1 MNDKIAIYLRL
12 SLADGDLKKGSKD
25 ESNSIENQRMLLH
38 DYIGK
43 QEDLFGE
50 IVEYVDDG
58 YTGTNFNRPAFQKMI
73 VDLKQGDIKVIMVKD
88 LSRLGRDYIGVG
100 DYIEQI
106 LPLIAQK
113 KGIILLNKADL
124 KVKVSELFLKD
135 KLSWDTIAFSNET
148 KQGLQ
153 QLEQY
158 ITDKFERGDLQ
169 FNDQICLTSIRH
181 KNAVMQA
188 VNALHRV
195 EQSIKDGMPEDFFTI
210 DLMEAYQQLGLING
224 DTATEDL
231 VNKIFEEFCMGK

>member
-1 MNDKIAIYLRL
+1 M
-12 SLADGDLKKGSKD
+12 
-25 ESNSIENQRMLLH
+25 
-38 DYIGK
+38 
-43 QEDLFGE
+43 
-50 IVEYVDDG
+50 
-58 YTGTNFNRPAFQKMI
+58 
-73 VDLKQGDIKVIMVKD
+73 
-88 LSRLGRDYIGVG
+88 
-100 DYIEQI
+100 
-106 LPLIAQK
+106 
-113 KGIILLNKADL
+113 
-124 KVKVSELFLKD
+124 KD

-181 KNAVMQA
+181 KNALMQA

>member
-1 MNDKIAIYLRL
+1 MV
-12 SLADGDLKKGSKD
+12 DGSEEWSD
-25 ESNSIENQRMLLH
+25 E
-38 DYIGK
+38 D
-43 QEDLFGE
+43 
-50 IVEYVDDG
+50 
-58 YTGTNFNRPAFQKMI
+58 
-73 VDLKQGDIKVIMVKD
+73 
-88 LSRLGRDYIGVG
+88 
-100 DYIEQI
+100 EQI

-124 KVKVSELFLKD
+124 KAKVSELFLKD

-195 EQSIKDGMPEDFFTI
+195 EQSIKDGMPEDFRMALHKTVDEI

>member
-1 MNDKIAIYLRL
+1 M
-12 SLADGDLKKGSKD
+12 
-25 ESNSIENQRMLLH
+25 
-38 DYIGK
+38 
-43 QEDLFGE
+43 
-50 IVEYVDDG
+50 
-58 YTGTNFNRPAFQKMI
+58 
-73 VDLKQGDIKVIMVKD
+73 
-88 LSRLGRDYIGVG
+88 
-100 DYIEQI
+100 
-106 LPLIAQK
+106 
-113 KGIILLNKADL
+113 NKADL
-124 KVKVSELFLKD
+124 KAKVSELFLKD

-181 KNAVMQA
+181 KNNFHCYEPLIFTHQGGYWV
-188 VNALHRV
+188 
-195 EQSIKDGMPEDFFTI
+195 DGMPEDFFTI